1 MKLAPTKD
9 ELKVVDF
16 GLLAIRQT
24 TQGIRKSLGTSIR
37 KNEKRDDL
45 KESLDKR
52 RIDAATKRDAE
63 KVVEAKQPSNF
74 LKGGLKKSYQGAKNI
89 FAGLMK
95 AAGFILMDWLLK
107 NLPRVIVIVKEV
119 TDFVKSFVD
128 MVTTAFGNFTTML
141 KELGDVAR
149 TTWKM
154 FTDFDFSENRRKE
167 LKKEFDEFAASANK
181 IKTDFEGG
189 IEEVKEKFSDMLTQ
203 SVDEI
208 NAERKRL
215 GMAPMTEEEQAKIVE
230 KMPQL
235 AAAKTRLDNKEITQ
249 EQYDAEVES
258 IMQETSPD
266 VAPASTTTAA
276 SVTPTVPLQAG
287 LPALPPT
294 GTDPVYGAAQMYGYD
309 RGGRKHA
316 GQDFDAGPNDFFY
329 SRIGGEVMRVLHDPG
344 GYGHYVDIYN
354 PQLDVTERVAEGDR
368 TLVKVGQRIS
378 PGTPVQQGTH
388 QTGVFHYEIR
398 KGKAETYGFSG
409 THNPLTFLNNL
420 KSKPQLQ
427 SNIESGSAQTTAA
440 AIQPAAKEVAVMNV
454 PVEIPPRAPLNS
466 GGNAAQS
473 GGTSTSTPRS
483 DTVQRAMNLNAAFT

>member
-1 MKLAPTKD
+1 MKLAPSKD

-45 KESLDKR
+45 KENLDKR

-266 VAPASTTTAA
+266 VAPASTTSAA

-354 PQLDVTERVAEGDR
+354 SQLNVTERVAEGDR
-368 TLVKVGQRIS
+368 TLVKVGQMIA

-427 SNIESGSAQTTAA
+427 SNIESGSTQVTAA
-440 AIQPAAKEVAVMNV
+440 DIQPAEREVEVVNV
-454 PVEIPPRAPLNS
+454 PIDMPPKASLNS
-466 GGNAAQS
+466 GGDNAQAS
-473 GGTSTSTPRS
+473 SSSSATRS
-483 DTVQRAMNLNAAFT
+483 DTVQRAQALNLAMT

>member
-37 KNEKRDDL
+37 KNDKRDDL
-45 KESLDKR
+45 KETLDRR

-63 KVVEAKQPSNF
+63 KVVEAKQPGNF

-95 AAGFILMDWLLK
+95 AAGFILLDWLLK

-128 MVTTAFGNFTTML
+128 MITTAFGNFTTML

-235 AAAKTRLDNKEITQ
+235 ASAKTRLDNKEITQ

-266 VAPASTTTAA
+266 IAPVSTTSAA

-354 PQLDVTERVAEGDR
+354 SQLNVTERVAEGDR
-368 TLVKVGQRIS
+368 TLVKVGQMIS

-398 KGKAETYGFSG
+398 KAKAETYGFSG

-427 SNIESGSAQTTAA
+427 SNIESGSTQVTAA
-440 AIQPAAKEVAVMNV
+440 NIQPAEREVEVVNV
-454 PVEIPPRAPLNS
+454 PIDMPPKASLNS
-466 GGNAAQS
+466 GGDNAQAS
-473 GGTSTSTPRS
+473 SSSSATRS
-483 DTVQRAMNLNAAFT
+483 DTVQRAQALNLAMT

>member
-37 KNEKRDDL
+37 KNDKRDDL
-45 KESLDKR
+45 KETLDRR

-63 KVVEAKQPSNF
+63 KVVEAKQPGNF

-95 AAGFILMDWLLK
+95 AAGFILLDWLLK

-128 MVTTAFGNFTTML
+128 MITTAFGNFTTML

-235 AAAKTRLDNKEITQ
+235 ASAKTRLDNKEITQ

-266 VAPASTTTAA
+266 IAPVSTTSAA

-354 PQLDVTERVAEGDR
+354 SQLNVTERVAEGDR
-368 TLVKVGQRIS
+368 TLVKVGQMIS

-427 SNIESGSAQTTAA
+427 SNIESGSTQVTAA
-440 AIQPAAKEVAVMNV
+440 NIQPAEREVEVVNV
-454 PVEIPPRAPLNS
+454 PIDMPPKASLNS
-466 GGNAAQS
+466 GGDNAQAS
-473 GGTSTSTPRS
+473 SSSSATRS
-483 DTVQRAMNLNAAFT
+483 DTVQRAQALNLAMT

>member
-1 MKLAPTKD
+1 MKLAPSKD

-45 KESLDKR
+45 KETLDRR

-63 KVVEAKQPSNF
+63 KVVEAKQPGNF

-128 MVTTAFGNFTTML
+128 MITTAFGNFTTML

-266 VAPASTTTAA
+266 VAPASTTSAA

-354 PQLDVTERVAEGDR
+354 SQLNVTERVAEGDR
-368 TLVKVGQRIS
+368 TLVKVGQMIS

-427 SNIESGSAQTTAA
+427 SNIESGSTQVTAA
-440 AIQPAAKEVAVMNV
+440 DIQPAEREVEVVNV
-454 PVEIPPRAPLNS
+454 PIDMPPKASLNS
-466 GGNAAQS
+466 GGDNAQAS
-473 GGTSTSTPRS
+473 SSSSATRS
-483 DTVQRAMNLNAAFT
+483 DTVQRAQALNLAMT

>member
-1 MKLAPTKD
+1 MKLAPSKD

-45 KESLDKR
+45 KENLDKR

-215 GMAPMTEEEQAKIVE
+215 GMAPMTEEEQARIVE

-235 AAAKTRLDNKEITQ
+235 ASAKTRLDNKEITQ

-266 VAPASTTTAA
+266 VAPASTTSAA

-354 PQLDVTERVAEGDR
+354 SQLNVTERVAEGDR
-368 TLVKVGQRIS
+368 TLVKVGQMIA

-427 SNIESGSAQTTAA
+427 SNIESGSTQVTAA
-440 AIQPAAKEVAVMNV
+440 DIQPAEREVEVVNV
-454 PVEIPPRAPLNS
+454 PIDMPPKASLNS
-466 GGNAAQS
+466 GGDNAQAS
-473 GGTSTSTPRS
+473 SSSSATRS
-483 DTVQRAMNLNAAFT
+483 DTVQRAQALNLAMT

>member
-1 MKLAPTKD
+1 MKLAPSKD

-215 GMAPMTEEEQAKIVE
+215 GM
-230 KMPQL
+230 
-235 AAAKTRLDNKEITQ
+235 
-249 EQYDAEVES
+249 
-258 IMQETSPD
+258 
-266 VAPASTTTAA
+266 
-276 SVTPTVPLQAG
+276 
-287 LPALPPT
+287 
-294 GTDPVYGAAQMYGYD
+294 
-309 RGGRKHA
+309 
-316 GQDFDAGPNDFFY
+316 
-329 SRIGGEVMRVLHDPG
+329 
-344 GYGHYVDIYN
+344 
-354 PQLDVTERVAEGDR
+354 
-368 TLVKVGQRIS
+368 
-378 PGTPVQQGTH
+378 
-388 QTGVFHYEIR
+388 
-398 KGKAETYGFSG
+398 
-409 THNPLTFLNNL
+409 
-420 KSKPQLQ
+420 
-427 SNIESGSAQTTAA
+427 
-440 AIQPAAKEVAVMNV
+440 
-454 PVEIPPRAPLNS
+454 
-466 GGNAAQS
+466 
-473 GGTSTSTPRS
+473 
-483 DTVQRAMNLNAAFT
+483 

>member
-37 KNEKRDDL
+37 KNDKRDDL
-45 KESLDKR
+45 KETLDRR

-63 KVVEAKQPSNF
+63 KVVEAKQPGNF

-95 AAGFILMDWLLK
+95 AAGFILLDWLLK

-128 MVTTAFGNFTTML
+128 MITTAFGNFTTML

-189 IEEVKEKFSDMLTQ
+189 VEEVKEKFSDMLTQ

-235 AAAKTRLDNKEITQ
+235 ASAKTRLDNKEITQ

-266 VAPASTTTAA
+266 IAPVSTTSAA

-354 PQLDVTERVAEGDR
+354 SQLNVTERVAEGDR
-368 TLVKVGQRIS
+368 TLVKVGQMIS

-427 SNIESGSAQTTAA
+427 SNIESGSTQVTAA
-440 AIQPAAKEVAVMNV
+440 NIQPAEREVEVVNV
-454 PVEIPPRAPLNS
+454 PIDMPPKASLNS
-466 GGNAAQS
+466 GGDNAQAS
-473 GGTSTSTPRS
+473 SSSSATRS
-483 DTVQRAMNLNAAFT
+483 DTVQRAQALNLAMT

>member
-1 MKLAPTKD
+1 MKLAPSKD

-266 VAPASTTTAA
+266 VAPASTTSAA

-354 PQLDVTERVAEGDR
+354 SQLNVTERVAEGDR
-368 TLVKVGQRIS
+368 TLVKVGQMIA

-427 SNIESGSAQTTAA
+427 SNIESGSTQVTAA
-440 AIQPAAKEVAVMNV
+440 DIQPAEREVEVVSV
-454 PVEIPPRAPLNS
+454 PIDMPPKASLNS
-466 GGNAAQS
+466 GGDNAQAS
-473 GGTSTSTPRS
+473 SSSSATRS
-483 DTVQRAMNLNAAFT
+483 DTVQRAQALNLAMT

>member
-1 MKLAPTKD
+1 MKLAPSKD

-266 VAPASTTTAA
+266 VAPASTTSAA

-354 PQLDVTERVAEGDR
+354 SQLNVTERVAEGDR
-368 TLVKVGQRIS
+368 TLVKVGQMIA

-427 SNIESGSAQTTAA
+427 SNIESGSTQVTAA
-440 AIQPAAKEVAVMNV
+440 DIQPAEREVEVVNV
-454 PVEIPPRAPLNS
+454 PIDMPPKASLNS
-466 GGNAAQS
+466 GGDNAQAS
-473 GGTSTSTPRS
+473 SSSSATRS
-483 DTVQRAMNLNAAFT
+483 DTVQRAQALNLAMT